1 MNKKSQHVV
10 KAVAAAL
17 VVVVSALGGSAEA
30 QTLAAP
36 DPDDNP
42 PPIGQPVE
50 CAAGTYC
57 VIKINVRDCSNVSV
71 DNSYVKV
78 TFTRPIR
85 FEIGV
90 GADRYELATNLWDGT
105 PLEIPGILFYQPGRG
120 KFKVKSGADADPKMT
135 ATIENVDTTVDTL
148 LAPHA
153 RQKKF
158 QYGVYVREKPL
169 ETGES
174 GSRCAA
180 LDPWIRNY

>member
-1 MNKKSQHVV
+1 MKKKSQHVV

-17 VVVVSALGGSAEA
+17 VLVASTMGGVTYA
-30 QTLAAP
+30 QVLAAP

-50 CAAGTYC
+50 CADGTYC

-78 TFTRPIR
+78 KFTRAIR
-85 FEIGV
+85 FEIGE
-90 GADRYELATNLWDGT
+90 GAGLYELAMNLQDGT

-120 KFKVKSGADADPKMT
+120 KFKVKSGADPDPKKT
-135 ATIENVDTTVDTL
+135 VTIENVDTTVDTQ
-148 LAPHA
+148 LAPYT

-158 QYGVYVREKPL
+158 QYGVYMKEVGA
-169 ETGES
+169 TG
-174 GSRCAA
+174 RACTP